1 MLKIKRFFTKN
12 IFLNFQNMTTQTTKL
27 EDNDML
33 DIVNQII
40 NEKQIE
46 W

>member
-1 MLKIKRFFTKN
+1 
-12 IFLNFQNMTTQTTKL
+12 MTTQTTKL

-40 NEKQIE
+40 NEFPLKIPLKK
-46 W
+46 